1 MAIAIAAGPTVLEDA
16 SNGTTVS
23 GSFILA
29 NGSTAGRLVEVRA
42 SFKTFNNTASLNATA
57 TVTFD
62 GVSCTQQVTINDY
75 ANNQDSYSAI
85 FTIPNASLPAIAG
98 TYIVTLTVDN
108 TMQSRAIEIIEYSGV
123 DTIVSTA
130 SGATYGTSLTLTPAT
145 SGAYQSA
152 VFQAATTST
161 ITSSITTGTEQYNN
175 RIGAQSVALQT
186 TTGYATGGS
195 VAVSF
200 SADPNSE
207 TGCCVAYSALAG
219 GISINLPVAT
229 ETDSAQAIGKTKTK
243 AVPVATETGVAQALG
258 RSKLYSLLT
267 ASETDIAQAL
277 SKTKIY
283 TLPTASEIDVA
294 IIITKLTLDIIIAV
308 ATATETDSAQTI
320 GKTKTKQLTP
330 ATELDSAQN
339 LTIEKVYQLTPA
351 ISGNTAQ
358 SLGVSKV
365 LALVPATETDTA
377 VDFGKAK
384 IYPVATAEELDEAV
398 AIALAGAGV
407 TLTPADIQAIVN
419 ALIADGRVLT
429 LQKWLIWR
437 EIL

>member
-1 MAIAIAAGPTVLEDA
+1 MAIAIAAGPTVLEGA
-16 SNGTTVS
+16 SNGTTLS

-42 SFKTFNNTASLNATA
+42 SFKTFSNTTSLNATA

-85 FTIPNASLPAIAG
+85 FTIPNASLPATAG
-98 TYIVTLTVDN
+98 TYTVTLTVS
-108 TMQSRAIEIIEYSGV
+108 TSMQSRAIEIIEYSGV
-123 DTIVSTA
+123 DTVVSTA
-130 SGATYGTSLTLTPAT
+130 SAATYGTGVTLTPAI

-161 ITSSITTGTEQYNN
+161 ITSSITIGTEQYNN
-175 RIGAQSVALQT
+175 RIGTQSVALQT

-200 SADPNSE
+200 SATPNSE
-207 TGCCVAYSALAG
+207 TGCCVAYSALAA

-229 ETDSAQAIGKTKTK
+229 ETDSAQTIGKTKIKT
-243 AVPVATETGVAQALG
+243 VPVATETDVAQALG

-267 ASETDIAQAL
+267 ASETDTAQVL
-277 SKTKIY
+277 GKTKIY
-283 TLPTASEIDVA
+283 TLPTASETDVA
-294 IIITKLTLDIIIAV
+294 IIISILTQDIIIAV
-308 ATATETDSAQTI
+308 ATATETDSAQ
-320 GKTKTKQLTP
+320 
-330 ATELDSAQN
+330 N
-339 LTIEKVYQLTPA
+339 LTVKKVYQLTPA
-351 ISGNTAQ
+351 VSGNAAQ

-377 VDFGKAK
+377 LDFGKTK
-384 IYPVATAEELDEAV
+384 IYPVAVAEELDTAV
-398 AIALAGAGV
+398 AIVLSGAGV
-407 TLTPADIQAIVN
+407 TLTPADIQAIVD
-419 ALIADGRVLT
+419 ALIADGRVMT